1 MAKVRTNTSSKK
13 PQPKVALQPK
23 VTAKDEERVY
33 RSFYAI
39 LSSFWWRLE
48 PIYRAKFRQA
58 AGPVMKRMN
67 DPIRVQITHD
77 MADPLVKR
85 FVVDIIGMFDKAA
98 RQARISLGQ
107 RDAASWDIRNVSI
120 YDQIKQHEIKLAES
134 TISDIQ
140 AATADEAQ
148 RLIEQMQVE
157 LLAGQKAGETLADKT
172 DRLAK
177 FFAESARWKAR
188 RIAVTESNRAHNA
201 GFLAGTEDMEVVV
214 GYEWLLSD
222 DACEE
227 CKRIGLVNGRPR
239 RVKKGQPFATGQSK
253 EAYYATIQ
261 TPPLHPNCRCTLVG
275 VLDVEAPDKWDE
287 TVDESSSGSPATGTP
302 DPQKIEVLK
311 PEEPTKPTQIS
322 LESLRNSVLE
332 AEEKHIKD
340 TGSRHVDVSGSVD
353 DVMKRY
359 TVGDAKISAIKKY
372 AETMLPEDYNETMD
386 LPNKAG
392 VYDAQNFV
400 SIQYEGQTAKVAD
413 VVIDIYFKQKAVLDK
428 VRDDVFAI
436 LQVKPENKQSL
447 IDPVWAKGTKPTKEL
462 SSISNDI
469 IGKLEKCIGKPQ
481 ADDMGCV
488 IGFRTNKR
496 MSANGQ
502 CKPGG
507 PIEIR
512 LERTSTISHEIGH
525 ALAISNANVS
535 KNIRLNARM
544 EPAFTRKIIPI
555 MKKVPESSMKAVRN
569 CNIGCGRSVKS
580 ENEFYFKD
588 YSSKQYG
595 ATSSNGFTEVPS
607 ILMDYF
613 YHNPVEFV
621 KNMPVELT
629 KTVLGLLDG
638 ALK

>member
-287 TVDESSSGSPATGTP
+287 TVAGSQPDKPVQPAPVEVKPEPPKPPVVTPQKPLSVPQNPAPSLPSDSQGVGPNPRFYDPSLIVKKQDKLDFAQMDIENVQLMHGATDQEMRQFVDGVKQTIRDAELVLRIKNMTFEQFILDGDGRFKSQFETGTSGGTFNP
-302 DPQKIEVLK
+302 VYRKQAESEILGYPKTMKDKDRPIYGYLSHKDELERPTGKADQYGDVIIRLK
-311 PEEPTKPTQIS
+311 PEVKKRATVTGGNSLNRSRSVYAQPISKP
-322 LESLRNSVLE
+322 L
-332 AEEKHIKD
+332 
-340 TGSRHVDVSGSVD
+340 D
-353 DVMKRY
+353 DVIMGGNLMTSVMNKKDI
-359 TVGDAKISAIKKY
+359 TNGLTPEQLFKSAREY
-372 AETMLPEDYNETMD
+372 AEFQV
-386 LPNKAG
+386 AG
-392 VYDAQNFV
+392 GLSLKDVAEV
-400 SIQYEGQTAKVAD
+400 SISKFSIRDPLRRAELVDKIKNKGIKV
-413 VVIDIYFKQKAVLDK
+413 IE
-428 VRDDVFAI
+428 RD
-436 LQVKPENKQSL
+436 S
-447 IDPVWAKGTKPTKEL
+447 W
-462 SSISNDI
+462 
-469 IGKLEKCIGKPQ
+469 
-481 ADDMGCV
+481 
-488 IGFRTNKR
+488 
-496 MSANGQ
+496 
-502 CKPGG
+502 
-507 PIEIR
+507 
-512 LERTSTISHEIGH
+512 
-525 ALAISNANVS
+525 
-535 KNIRLNARM
+535 
-544 EPAFTRKIIPI
+544 
-555 MKKVPESSMKAVRN
+555 
-569 CNIGCGRSVKS
+569 
-580 ENEFYFKD
+580 
-588 YSSKQYG
+588 
-595 ATSSNGFTEVPS
+595 
-607 ILMDYF
+607 
-613 YHNPVEFV
+613 
-621 KNMPVELT
+621 
-629 KTVLGLLDG
+629 
-638 ALK
+638 